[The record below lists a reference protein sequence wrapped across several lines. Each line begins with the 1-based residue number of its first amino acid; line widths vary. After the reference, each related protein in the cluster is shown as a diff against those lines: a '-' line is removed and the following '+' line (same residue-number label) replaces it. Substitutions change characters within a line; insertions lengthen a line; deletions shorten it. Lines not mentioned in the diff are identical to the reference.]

1 MVLKAPY
8 VKLHVPNTVVFWC
21 EMLVP
26 GVVQLG
32 VFCTEGVK
40 ALVWSVVTA
49 FFSGL

>member
-1 MVLKAPY
+1 MVLKVAY
-8 VKLHVPNTVVFWC
+8 VKLHVLNTVVFWR
-21 EMLVP
+21 EILVP
-26 GVVQLG
+26 GVIQLG